1 VVAEHHS
8 RDVLPET
15 SGRLRRAKQRHYGET
30 MVSFY
35 TSMAPEVGRG
45 ALEET
50 T

>member
-1 VVAEHHS
+1 
-8 RDVLPET
+8 
-15 SGRLRRAKQRHYGET
+15 LRRTRQRRYGET

-35 TSMAPEVGRG
+35 TSMAPEIGSG